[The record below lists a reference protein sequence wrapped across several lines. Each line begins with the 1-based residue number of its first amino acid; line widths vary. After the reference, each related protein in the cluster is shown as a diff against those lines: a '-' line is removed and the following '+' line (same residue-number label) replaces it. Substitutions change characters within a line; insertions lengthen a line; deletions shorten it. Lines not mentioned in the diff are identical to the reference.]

1 MIEYP
6 TTILGLLI
14 VGVLY
19 NLALTVLVI
28 RAVMEWRVLLEQ
40 REEELERCKM
50 ELKSVRGMRI

>member
-19 NLALTVLVI
+19 NIMLTVIVI
-28 RAVMEWRVLLEQ
+28 RAVLKWRVLLEQ
-40 REEELERCKM
+40 REQELERCKM
-50 ELKSVRGMRI
+50 ELKEVKSRRV